1 MRTGVLALRA
11 GGLVAVVA
19 AVLGPGL
26 GAATGAVPEAAAA
39 EGRIGVAA
47 SPEVVAPGADLD
59 VRVEGCGADRGAV
72 RSAAFVA
79 DVELSGA
86 EGGALRGDTTVRS
99 GTAEGAYALLVDCGG
114 RTHEAAG
121 GVRVSAD
128 PPPTPYA
135 AVRAAGVVL
144 RSPRTCRAWPGPAR
158 RSTGP
163 GPGTPSSGWSSPPS
177 RPWPSPCAAT
187 AAGRPTTPR
196 PPKTTTRTPV
206 APASSGWTDAWPTV
220 PGGAAGSP
228 ASGSTAG
235 ARPGAPGPS
244 VPCTATVGCGRPRRA
259 AGGPDARMP
268 SPRAGRAPPR
278 TLRAETRSG
287 TD

>member
-1 MRTGVLALRA
+1 MLALRA

-99 GTAEGAYALLVDCGG
+99 GTAEGAYALRVDCGG

-135 AVRAAGVVL
+135 AVRAGGGGAPLAADLPSVAGPGAAEHGPGARHAVIGLVL
-144 RSPRTCRAWPGPAR
+144 AAVAALAVALRGHRRRPPDHPAATEDHDTDCRGPGSRGAGLLGADGRVADGSGRGGRESGERLDRGGPAG
-158 RSTGP
+158 SAGTGHAVR
-163 GPGTPSSGWSSPPS
+163 GDRGV
-177 RPWPSPCAAT
+177 RAA
-187 AAGRPTTPR
+187 PE
-196 PPKTTTRTPV
+196 
-206 APASSGWTDAWPTV
+206 
-220 PGGAAGSP
+220 
-228 ASGSTAG
+228 
-235 ARPGAPGPS
+235 
-244 VPCTATVGCGRPRRA
+244 GCGRPGRADAEPPEQVEHPPARRA
-259 AGGPDARMP
+259 HPAR
-268 SPRAGRAPPR
+268 
-278 TLRAETRSG
+278 
-287 TD
+287 

>member
-1 MRTGVLALRA
+1 MLALRA

-26 GAATGAVPEAAAA
+26 GVAAGAVPEAAAA

-135 AVRAAGVVL
+135 AVRAGGGGAPLAADLPSVAGPGAAERGPGARHAVIGLVL
-144 RSPRTCRAWPGPAR
+144 AAVAALAVALRGHRRRPPDHPAATEDHDTDSRGAGLLGADGRVADGSGRGGRESGERLDRGGPAGG
-158 RSTGP
+158 TG
-163 GPGTPSSGWSSPPS
+163 TE
-177 RPWPSPCAAT
+177 RA
-187 AAGRPTTPR
+187 
-196 PPKTTTRTPV
+196 V
-206 APASSGWTDAWPTV
+206 H
-220 PGGAAGSP
+220 
-228 ASGSTAG
+228 G
-235 ARPGAPGPS
+235 ARGVRAAPE
-244 VPCTATVGCGRPRRA
+244 GCGRP
-259 AGGPDARMP
+259 
-268 SPRAGRAPPR
+268 GRADAESPEQVEHPPR